1 MRNDA
6 TAQKDLAS
14 GGANRLPGF
23 VATLARFSDSEN
35 QASRFTPRLPGK
47 PICLYQIDSIWSDSA
62 LTKSYFFCSARFIR
76 GATTPMVV
84 FKRSA
89 RDGTL
94 EAKELRA

>member
-6 TAQKDLAS
+6 TAQKHPAF

-47 PICLYQIDSIWSDSA
+47 PICLHQIDSIWSDSA
-62 LTKSYFFCSARFIR
+62 LALTFMA
-76 GATTPMVV
+76 G
-84 FKRSA
+84 
-89 RDGTL
+89 RDI
-94 EAKELRA
+94 